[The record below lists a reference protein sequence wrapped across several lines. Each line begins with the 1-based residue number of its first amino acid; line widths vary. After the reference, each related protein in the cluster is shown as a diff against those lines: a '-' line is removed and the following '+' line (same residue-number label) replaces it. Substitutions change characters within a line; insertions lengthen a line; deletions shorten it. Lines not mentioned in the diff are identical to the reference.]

1 MENRIMFSLLAL
13 ALVSGFAFAIS
24 SPAAAPSIPAPDRW
38 NGEVAAASAA
48 SSTQGSGGWA
58 LLQPANLPPSFYGYL
73 EATGN
78 SGQESPVAFADN
90 VYYFS
95 AKLL

>member
-1 MENRIMFSLLAL
+1 MFSLLAL
-13 ALVSGFAFAIS
+13 AILAGSAFAIS
-24 SPAAAPSIPAPDRW
+24 SSAAVPSIPASGRW

-48 SSTQGSGGWA
+48 GSAQGSGGWA
-58 LLQPANLPPSFYGYL
+58 LMQPANLPPSFYGYL

-78 SGQESPVAFADN
+78 SGQESSGAFAN
-90 VYYFS
+90 IYYFY

>member
-1 MENRIMFSLLAL
+1 MFGLLAL
-13 ALVSGFAFAIS
+13 AILAGSAFAIS
-24 SPAAAPSIPAPDRW
+24 SSAAAPSIPAPDRW

-90 VYYFS
+90 VYYFY